1 MQGAVRAFG
10 INSCRAGQFGCVFQ
24 YGAGADCKSVA
35 FNTAQLGAVRAFGID
50 SAQRSTTSTF
60 FEVWPLPAWQKRCQS
75 VLVVDLTGFDRTRN
89 ESRIECGNDAV
100 LFVGFDCFCELNGS
114 DDL

>member
-1 MQGAVRAFG
+1 MK
-10 INSCRAGQFGCVFQ
+10 INGDVIEFEYLSPVSASDESQV
-24 YGAGADCKSVA
+24 
-35 FNTAQLGAVRAFGID
+35 TAKQASFDDLDQMEKIGRK
-50 SAQRSTTSTF
+50 
-60 FEVWPLPAWQKRCQS
+60 PLPAWQKRCQS
-75 VLVVDLTGFDRTRN
+75 VLVVGLTGFDRTRN